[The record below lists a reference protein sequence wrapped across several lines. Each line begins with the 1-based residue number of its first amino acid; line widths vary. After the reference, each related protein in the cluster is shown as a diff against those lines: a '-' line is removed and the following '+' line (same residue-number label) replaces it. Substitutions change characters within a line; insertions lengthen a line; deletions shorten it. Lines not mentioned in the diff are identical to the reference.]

1 MSVPDVNKESIV
13 VNASKSHDSHRHQHQ
28 QDRHQQQM
36 QPLYQQKDARKPV
49 YVPEMMRE
57 EVTDG
62 DELPDRWD
70 SCEGDDAAATQSNG
84 IAKTCAHCGT
94 SKTPLWRN
102 GPPGP
107 KSLCNACGIRFNKI
121 RSGKRKASPQE
132 AAMLRE
138 YDSADPAFSKPLPQ
152 SPVHKARSRLPR
164 PRAGLFVYAPSSCCE
179 GLPSAAT
186 SSNSDCGSPVEG
198 PEEGEVCD
206 EPMHVGKKVCLRHEE
221 QQLGNKVDE
230 DDVVLGAE
238 LLVSLSSALSD
249 FSAHA
254 ATDIVAKNN
263 ILAGRR
269 AKAVRFDEPTE
280 ADAEFESAKPP
291 AINDKPLIGIL
302 SQPGDGDGGKAPRV
316 NLNQAVDTPYDE
328 GSYGGA
334 EVGRHRAVD
343 TNVSYIAASYAKWV
357 ESAGAR
363 PVPLLYD
370 EPVEVLRQKFDMIN
384 GLLIPGGGTDL
395 VPGPFMST
403 VQLLLQWAKEAND
416 RGDYFPVQATC
427 MGFEAMAIVISE
439 FSFPFPNSPSPSPVL
454 LPLPQFSFPSQFPS
468 LPQFSFPFPSSPS
481 PSPVLLPLP
490 QFSFP
495 FPSSPSPSPVLLPLP
510 QFSFPPSA
518 FLPPPPVPLKRFDPD
533 LLELRRFS
541 ALDDPNL
548 LELRRFSALDLASP
562 LKFVGNWVHRRSYF
576 SWCKSSLSSRPPSFP
591 LVSLCLHPSP
601 LPPRPPPSA
610 PFPPSRS
617 QDDGPSDGPTDGTT
631 VHRFLSNSKLRDF
644 FFVLTTSFDKN
655 GLEYVTTV
663 QGKRYPFYGTQWHP
677 EKNAYEWGLDH
688 IPHGAH
694 AIAVGQAA
702 ANFFVNEA
710 RRNTHS
716 PASDESM
723 NDMLLYNHA
732 PVFAGKN
739 GHGYFEQSYVFRK
752 AVGSGDAV
760 RTE

>member
-1 MSVPDVNKESIV
+1 MIDINHPPSALYDSTSQDSSQAPATPAASDSSKPVASHGLNMFFVRDDVADASHGFATATAARTHPAAVPAYAISGPRSPAPRSSLPHSLRHKAVSRMSVPDVNKESIV

-138 YDSADPAFSKPLPQ
+138 YDSTDPAFSKPLPQ

-186 SSNSDCGSPVEG
+186 SSNSDCGSPVGEG

-302 SQPGDGDGGKAPRV
+302 SQPGDGDGGKAPRF

-363 PVPLLYD
+363 PVPLLHD

-439 FSFPFPNSPSPSPVL
+439 
-454 LPLPQFSFPSQFPS
+454 
-468 LPQFSFPFPSSPS
+468 
-481 PSPVLLPLP
+481 
-490 QFSFP
+490 
-495 FPSSPSPSPVLLPLP
+495 
-510 QFSFPPSA
+510 
-518 FLPPPPVPLKRFDPD
+518 
-533 LLELRRFS
+533 
-541 ALDDPNL
+541 DPNL
-548 LELRRFSALDLASP
+548 LELRHFSALDLASP

-576 SWCKSSLSSRPPSFP
+576 SWMSPDLAAKVQELP
-591 LVSLCLHPSP
+591 LTMENH
-601 LPPRPPPSA
+601 
-610 PFPPSRS
+610 
-617 QDDGPSDGPTDGTT
+617 QDGTT
-631 VHRFLSNSKLRDF
+631 VHRFLSNNKLRDF

-723 NDMLLYNHA
+723 NDMLLYNHS

>member
-1 MSVPDVNKESIV
+1 MGLCRI
-13 VNASKSHDSHRHQHQ
+13 ASCS
-28 QDRHQQQM
+28 
-36 QPLYQQKDARKPV
+36 QPSQL
-49 YVPEMMRE
+49 
-57 EVTDG
+57 T
-62 DELPDRWD
+62 
-70 SCEGDDAAATQSNG
+70 
-84 IAKTCAHCGT
+84 
-94 SKTPLWRN
+94 
-102 GPPGP
+102 
-107 KSLCNACGIRFNKI
+107 F
-121 RSGKRKASPQE
+121 
-132 AAMLRE
+132 
-138 YDSADPAFSKPLPQ
+138 
-152 SPVHKARSRLPR
+152 SPVAIFVATLLPLSLISSSHARSILHL
-164 PRAGLFVYAPSSCCE
+164 GIYSS
-179 GLPSAAT
+179 
-186 SSNSDCGSPVEG
+186 
-198 PEEGEVCD
+198 
-206 EPMHVGKKVCLRHEE
+206 
-221 QQLGNKVDE
+221 
-230 DDVVLGAE
+230 
-238 LLVSLSSALSD
+238 SSALSD

-439 FSFPFPNSPSPSPVL
+439 
-454 LPLPQFSFPSQFPS
+454 
-468 LPQFSFPFPSSPS
+468 
-481 PSPVLLPLP
+481 
-490 QFSFP
+490 
-495 FPSSPSPSPVLLPLP
+495 
-510 QFSFPPSA
+510 
-518 FLPPPPVPLKRFDPD
+518 
-533 LLELRRFS
+533 
-541 ALDDPNL
+541 DPNL

-576 SWCKSSLSSRPPSFP
+576 SWMSPDLAAKVQELP
-591 LVSLCLHPSP
+591 LTMENH
-601 LPPRPPPSA
+601 
-610 PFPPSRS
+610 
-617 QDDGPSDGPTDGTT
+617 QDGTT

-677 EKNAYEWGLDH
+677 E
-688 IPHGAH
+688 
-694 AIAVGQAA
+694 VGC
-702 ANFFVNEA
+702 
-710 RRNTHS
+710 R
-716 PASDESM
+716 
-723 NDMLLYNHA
+723 MLTWVL
-732 PVFAGKN
+732 
-739 GHGYFEQSYVFRK
+739 SR
-752 AVGSGDAV
+752 
-760 RTE
+760 

>member
-1 MSVPDVNKESIV
+1 MSADGGCVRETHATFQSDGASGGASDVLAFSAQRKSSQPMIDINHPPSALYDSTSQDSSQAPATPAASDGSKPVVSHGVNMFFVRDGVADASHGLATATAARTHPAPVPAHAVSGPRSPAPRSTLPHSLRHKAASRMSGPYAINDSTVA
-13 VNASKSHDSHRHQHQ
+13 NASGLHEPHS
-28 QDRHQQQM
+28 HQQQRQMHDRHEQQM
-36 QPLYQQKDARKPV
+36 QQLYQQKHARKSAC
-49 YVPEMMRE
+49 VPEMAQE
-57 EVTDG
+57 KVTDD
-62 DELPDRWD
+62 DESPDRWD
-70 SCEGDDAAATQSNG
+70 SSEGDEGAAMQSNG

-138 YDSADPAFSKPLPQ
+138 YDSTDPAFSKPLPQ

-186 SSNSDCGSPVEG
+186 SSNSDCGSPAGEG

-221 QQLGNKVDE
+221 QHLGNKMDE

-238 LLVSLSSALSD
+238 LLVSLFGSCPVGAISE

-254 ATDIVAKNN
+254 ASDVIAENS
-263 ILAGRR
+263 ILAVRR
-269 AKAVRFDEPTE
+269 ATPVRFDEPTE
-280 ADAEFESAKPP
+280 ADAKSESTKPP

-316 NLNQAVDTPYDE
+316 NLNQAVDMPYDE

-427 MGFEAMAIVISE
+427 MGFEAMAIVLSE
-439 FSFPFPNSPSPSPVL
+439 V
-454 LPLPQFSFPSQFPS
+454 
-468 LPQFSFPFPSSPS
+468 
-481 PSPVLLPLP
+481 
-490 QFSFP
+490 
-495 FPSSPSPSPVLLPLP
+495 
-510 QFSFPPSA
+510 
-518 FLPPPPVPLKRFDPD
+518 
-533 LLELRRFS
+533 
-541 ALDDPNL
+541 
-548 LELRRFSALDLASP
+548 
-562 LKFVGNWVHRRSYF
+562 
-576 SWCKSSLSSRPPSFP
+576 
-591 LVSLCLHPSP
+591 CL
-601 LPPRPPPSA
+601 
-610 PFPPSRS
+610 
-617 QDDGPSDGPTDGTT
+617 
-631 VHRFLSNSKLRDF
+631 
-644 FFVLTTSFDKN
+644 
-655 GLEYVTTV
+655 
-663 QGKRYPFYGTQWHP
+663 
-677 EKNAYEWGLDH
+677 
-688 IPHGAH
+688 
-694 AIAVGQAA
+694 
-702 ANFFVNEA
+702 
-710 RRNTHS
+710 
-716 PASDESM
+716 
-723 NDMLLYNHA
+723 
-732 PVFAGKN
+732 
-739 GHGYFEQSYVFRK
+739 
-752 AVGSGDAV
+752 
-760 RTE
+760 